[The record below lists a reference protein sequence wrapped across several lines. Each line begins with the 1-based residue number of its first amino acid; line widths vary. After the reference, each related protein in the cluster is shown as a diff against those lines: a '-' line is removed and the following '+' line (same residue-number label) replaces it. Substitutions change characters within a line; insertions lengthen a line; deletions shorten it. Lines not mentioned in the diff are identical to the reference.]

1 MSEKEKFE
9 LMLETDK
16 KTFETLASIEL
27 FLKSPKA
34 TSSPNY
40 AAVKKS
46 YDQVLARYNARQIDY
61 KTNTLYKLGN
71 AIADYADKT
80 TTWFKDQLSKV
91 GSWFGL
97 GAAPLVVPVAIVAG
111 SALTLTA
118 VAYFV
123 YRYNSQTVTDY
134 NQAFETL
141 ALVAKDNPALAD
153 KMLSQLSEIKRGEQN
168 TGFFNQLGQGGKIAI
183 AAGGTGILLFAGYK
197 IAQAQGWI
205 R

>member
-16 KTFETLASIEL
+16 KTFEMLATYEI
-27 FLKSPKA
+27 FLKSTP
-34 TSSPNY
+34 SSAPNY
-40 AAVKKS
+40 ALIKS
-46 YDQVLARYNARQIDY
+46 TYEKVLSSYNARQTDY

-80 TTWFKDQLSKV
+80 TAWFKDQLSKV

-123 YRYNSQTVTDY
+123 YKYQSKTVVDY
-134 NQAFETL
+134 NEL
-141 ALVAKDNPALAD
+141 AKVLPELFRANPALAERFLND
-153 KMLSQLSEIKRGEQN
+153 ALKVTELSKKS
-168 TGFFNQLGQGGKIAI
+168 GFFNQLSQGGKIAI
-183 AAGGTGILLFAGYK
+183 ATAGTGLLLFAGYK

>member
-1 MSEKEKFE
+1 
-9 LMLETDK
+9 MLETDK

>member
-1 MSEKEKFE
+1 MSDKEKFE
-9 LMLETDK
+9 LMLQTDK

-71 AIADYADKT
+71 AITDYADKT

-111 SALTLTA
+111 SALTLTV

-123 YRYNSQTVTDY
+123 YKYNSQTVTDY

-141 ALVAKDNPALAD
+141 ALVAKENPALAD

-183 AAGGTGILLFAGYK
+183 ATAGTGILLFAGYK